1 MKTPDEVQVA
11 FIEHLKADA
20 TLVALLGSADK
31 IKEVEWQGAEFTYPA
46 VRVEN
51 DVLPDNTAPYCY
63 PDNVNITIF
72 CMSEK
77 KSSKECQLVMKE
89 VATYLHGHP
98 FNATNGVK
106 FVFIR
111 VNKMPYPKQQEGQ
124 TIWVSPIEIS
134 AQVS

>member
-1 MKTPDEVQVA
+1 MRTPDEVQVA
-11 FIEHLKADA
+11 LIEHLKADA
-20 TLVALLGSADK
+20 TLITLLGTADN
-31 IKEVEWQGAEFTYPA
+31 IKEVEWQGADYTYPA

-51 DVLPDNTAPYCY
+51 DVDPNKPYCS
-63 PDNVNITIF
+63 PDDVKITIF

-89 VATYLHGHP
+89 IANRLHGHP
-98 FNATNGVK
+98 FNGSNGLK

-111 VNKMPYPKQQEGQ
+111 VTHLPYPKQQEGK
-124 TIWVSPIEIS
+124 TIWVSPIEIA

>member
-1 MKTPDEVQVA
+1 MRTPDEVQVA
-11 FIEHLKADA
+11 LIEHLKADA
-20 TLVALLGSADK
+20 TLVTLLGTADH

-51 DVLPDNTAPYCY
+51 DVMPNEAYCPPD
-63 PDNVNITIF
+63 DVNITIF

-77 KSSKECQLVMKE
+77 KSSKECQLVMRE
-89 VATYLHGHP
+89 IAIYLHKHP
-98 FNATNGVK
+98 FTATSGLR

-111 VNKMPYPKQQEGQ
+111 VTKMPYPKQQEGQ
-124 TIWVSPIEIS
+124 TIWVSPIELT